1 MARWQEMADKYE
13 RGDVLGEG
21 TFGVVFS
28 ATRKTDSVKVAIKR
42 SKPMGGEGKNGV
54 HFTILRELNYMQEF
68 RSPYIV
74 SLLEVFTTGNDVN
87 MVLEHCPHD
96 LKDIIYDKSLFIN
109 VNDLKCFLKMILEGI
124 HECHKRHIVHRDL
137 KPANIL
143 VGEDG
148 FLKLADFGFARS
160 HSSPREMTNEVV
172 TLAYRSPE
180 LLYGTRYYGAGVD
193 MWAVGCIFAELI
205 IRYPLFPGTSVV
217 DQLGKIFKVLG
228 TPTEKDWHNHTLLP
242 NYLEFEVTTALDLQK
257 VFSNTD
263 PGANGIDLL
272 AKMLTFNPNT
282 RITAEQAL
290 KHAYFSSPP
299 LASEP
304 GSTPRPKKKLP

>member
-1 MARWQEMADKYE
+1 MAEKYE
-13 RGDVLGEG
+13 RGEVLGEG

-28 ATRKTDSVKVAIKR
+28 AIRKKDSVKVAIKR
-42 SKPMGGEGKNGV
+42 SKAMGGEGKNGV
-54 HFTILRELNYMQEF
+54 HFTILREVNYMQEF
-68 RSPYIV
+68 QSPYIV
-74 SLLEVFTTGNDVN
+74 SLLEVFTTGDAIN
-87 MVLEHCPHD
+87 MVLEHCPYD

-124 HECHKRHIVHRDL
+124 HECHRKHIVHRDL

-143 VGEDG
+143 IGDNG
-148 FLKLADFGFARS
+148 LLKLADFGFARV

-180 LLYGTRYYGAGVD
+180 LLYGTKYYGAGVD

-205 IRYPLFPGTSVV
+205 IRYPLFPGTSTV
-217 DQLGKIFKVLG
+217 DQLGKIFNVLG
-228 TPTEKDWHNHTLLP
+228 TPQEKDWPNHTLLP
-242 NYLEFEVTTALDLQK
+242 SYLEFETTSALDLQK

-263 PGANGIDLL
+263 PGDHGIDLL
-272 AKMLTFNPNT
+272 SKMLIFNPNT

-290 KHAYFSSPP
+290 NHPYFSSAPV
-299 LASEP
+299 ASEP
-304 GSTPRPKKKLP
+304 GNTPRPKKKLP